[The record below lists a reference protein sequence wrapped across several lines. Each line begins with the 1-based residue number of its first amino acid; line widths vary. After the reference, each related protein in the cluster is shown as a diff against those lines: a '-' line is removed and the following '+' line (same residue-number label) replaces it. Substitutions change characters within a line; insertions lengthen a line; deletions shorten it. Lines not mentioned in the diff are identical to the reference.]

1 MDDYLS
7 IFRALNRSNKYNT
20 FCDTLSLEEKCQYE
34 KVHNK
39 FCKSVLG
46 LKKTASNIAAKS
58 KLGRFPL
65 DSFIKIQVM
74 MYFTRINL
82 SDINPLVKEAFNINK
97 DLHDNGMYSWYTFA
111 TKIFEE
117 FNFDFTEYEN
127 FNSPFYKIKNNLTK
141 KRKEVVSENYTSK
154 VQEKLSKITDSSE
167 LYLYSQLKSD
177 IKLENY
183 LLIENSFEKRHLLT
197 KFRMSDHS
205 LEITTGRYKNITRQQ
220 RLYSFCKEIEDEYH
234 FFYSVKE
241 ILKLEMLCLKNLK
254 N

>member
-1 MDDYLS
+1 
-7 IFRALNRSNKYNT
+7 
-20 FCDTLSLEEKCQYE
+20 LEEKFQYE
-34 KVHNK
+34 KIHNK
-39 FCKSVLG
+39 FCKSALG

-58 KLGRFPL
+58 ALGRFPL

-82 SDINPLVKEAFNINK
+82 SDIDPLVKEAFNINK

-111 TKIFEE
+111 TKNFEE

-127 FNSPFYKIKNNLTK
+127 FNRPFNKIKNNLK
-141 KRKEVVSENYTSK
+141 KKFKEVVFENYTTK
-154 VQEKLSKITDSSE
+154 VQEKLSKLTDNSK

-197 KFRMSDHS
+197 KFPW
-205 LEITTGRYKNITRQQ
+205 K
-220 RLYSFCKEIEDEYH
+220 
-234 FFYSVKE
+234 
-241 ILKLEMLCLKNLK
+241 
-254 N
+254 